1 MDQRPPLSQSRP
13 LTQACQRAQTRS
25 RNNRSGAVS
34 GRSEPWRRTP
44 TPQRKARK
52 FNPVPSLLSDRRP
65 DAAEPRPQNPSGAVS
80 GRSEPWRRTPSTP
93 SRKARKLILPRAYS
107 ASGGLIP
114 RSPAHQNRSG
124 AVSGRSEPWRRTPQS
139 PRAKRERSFFP
150 EPTQRPE
157 ARCRGAP
164 PTKTRAERC
173 RAGASLGGEHPNPSR
188 KARKILLSRAYSATG
203 GPMPRSP
210 AHKNRS
216 GAVSGRSEPWRRT
229 PQPLAQSAKDRPFHS
244 LLSDR
249 RPDAA

>member
-52 FNPVPSLLSDRRP
+52 FNPFQSLLSDRRP

-80 GRSEPWRRTPSTP
+80 GRREPWRRTLTPPRAKRERSSFLEPTQRPEARCRVAPPTKTAAERCRAGASLGGEHPNP
-93 SRKARKLILPRAYS
+93 SRKARKIVLPRAYS
-107 ASGGLIP
+107 ANGGPIP

-124 AVSGRSEPWRRTPQS
+124 AVSGRSEPWRRTPNPS
-139 PRAKRERSFFP
+139 AKRERSSFP

-157 ARCRGAP
+157 ARCRVA
-164 PTKTRAERC
+164 
-173 RAGASLGGEHPNPSR
+173 
-188 KARKILLSRAYSATG
+188 
-203 GPMPRSP
+203 PMPRS
-210 AHKNRS
+210 
-216 GAVSGRSEPWRRT
+216 
-229 PQPLAQSAKDRPFHS
+229 
-244 LLSDR
+244 
-249 RPDAA
+249 